1 MFITSSEFAF
11 QSRHERVDT
20 RAQHVEVE
28 VWRAPASAPRADT
41 VSLSE
46 RSIQASA
53 QTSPA
58 SGPGNDGLGGA
69 LGLIKQVLEDM
80 LGMHIEIYRPEDY
93 APGAG
98 GPVDA
103 PATVEDGGTPTAPLA
118 RAPTEGAGFRITTLD
133 SRVEAES
140 LQFRAQGVVQT
151 ADGREIRVHLKLD
164 LQRRYEETTITQLS
178 GGSEAPRRK
187 DPLVIN
193 LGTNSV
199 ALDGSRFEFDLD
211 ADGVSE
217 LIPNISAASGF
228 IALDRNGNGT
238 IDDGSELFGARSG
251 NGFADLA
258 ALDQDRNGWIDEAD
272 AAYQALR
279 IWRRDETD
287 TSSTQT
293 LAEAGVGALHVGSG
307 ASTFE
312 YRDADQTP
320 LAELRATGVYLTESG
335 QAGTLQQLDF
345 FV

>member
-1 MFITSSEFAF
+1 MLITSSEFAF
-11 QSRHERVDT
+11 QAQHERIDA
-20 RAQHVEVE
+20 REQRVEVE
-28 VWRAPASAPRADT
+28 TWRAPAAAPRPDT

-46 RSIQASA
+46 RAMQASA
-53 QTSPA
+53 QTSPT
-58 SGPGNDGLGGA
+58 SGPGNNGIGGA
-69 LGLIKQVLEDM
+69 LGLIKQVLEDVF
-80 LGMHIEIYRPEDY
+80 GMSIKVYRPEDY
-93 APGAG
+93 APGAE
-98 GPVDA
+98 PVDDTAAAADPAEPLPA
-103 PATVEDGGTPTAPLA
+103 PS

-133 SRVEAES
+133 TRVEAES

-151 ADGREIRVHLKLD
+151 ADGREIRLNLQLD
-164 LQRRYEETTITQLS
+164 LQRRYEETSIMQVS

-193 LGTNSV
+193 LGTNTV

-228 IALDRNGNGT
+228 IALDRNGNGD
-238 IDDGSELFGARSG
+238 IDDGGELFGARSG

-258 ALDQDRNGWIDEAD
+258 ALDADRNGWIDEAD
-272 AAYQALR
+272 AAYQDLR
-279 IWRRDETD
+279 IWRRDEAG

-312 YRDADQTP
+312 YRDEEQTP
-320 LAELRATGVYLTESG
+320 LAELRATGVYFSESG